1 MTITASPAPPR
12 KLLSGE
18 TREVEAVRLDGKY
31 LGTIERHADGS
42 WWVRLSGWVDAV
54 PTTTGTRFRAIDE
67 LVRFAGLPSGYRH
80 LDARH
85 RVPKK
90 LVIGRIAAET
100 AEEIPR

>member
-1 MTITASPAPPR
+1 MTITTSPAPPR
-12 KLLSGE
+12 RILDG
-18 TREVEAVRLDGKY
+18 TCRPVESVRLDGRY

-42 WWVRLSGWVDAV
+42 WLARLAGNLDAV